1 MRPASARNDEPRPPR
16 PTREEQIFARGLRGE
31 AFLPTLDAMPATGF
45 LNRLR
50 AVRWDPAYW
59 AWVSLK
65 TLGRALTRLW
75 GRDVML
81 YTGGVSFFT
90 LLAIFPAL
98 VILITLYSLLADPNQ
113 AARMGEALAGV
124 IPAGA
129 REIVQQE
136 LIRLAHAPHVAMSTQ
151 SGFAL
156 LIGLYAS
163 HRGFKAMLAG
173 LSFIHDEDEPMG
185 FFGFNLM
192 ALGVLVATF
201 ALLAVVSALFFG
213 LRVMGSAFDLKPLRG
228 VSWLYSEWT
237 WASAIMSL
245 SMSLIYR
252 WAMSR
257 RPVDWRASLL
267 GGVTAAGLC
276 LFASWAT
283 GIYVEQVAHLGATYG
298 SIATV
303 VIFLIWLS
311 WNVNAI
317 FFGGALA
324 TEVELV
330 IDAHTEP
337 RLAASPPGS

>member
-1 MRPASARNDEPRPPR
+1 MD
-16 PTREEQIFARGLRGE
+16 
-31 AFLPTLDAMPATGF
+31 

-50 AVRWDPAYW
+50 FNPEHVARWTPVARS
-59 AWVSLK
+59 VLGKSL
-65 TLGRALTRLW
+65 ARLW

-81 YTGGVSFFT
+81 YTGGVSFFS

-98 VILITLYSLLADPNQ
+98 AIMITLYSLLSDPVQ
-113 AARMGEALAGV
+113 AAKEGEVLARL

-129 REIVQQE
+129 RDIVQTE
-136 LIRLAHAPHVAMSTQ
+136 LVRLAKAPHVAMSTQ

-156 LIGLYAS
+156 LIGLYAA

-173 LSFIHDEDEPMG
+173 LSFIHDEDEPRG
-185 FFGFNLM
+185 FVGFNLM
-192 ALGVLVATF
+192 ALGVLVASF
-201 ALLAVVSALFFG
+201 ALLGVVSVVFVG
-213 LRVMGSAFDLKPLRG
+213 LRVMGTAFDLRPLRG

-237 WASAIMSL
+237 WSSAVLTLGMG
-245 SMSLIYR
+245 LIYR

-267 GGVTAAGLC
+267 GGATAAVLC

-283 GIYVEQVAHLGATYG
+283 AFYVTQIVHLGATYG

-303 VIFLIWLS
+303 VVFLIWLS

-324 TEVELV
+324 TEVELS
-330 IDAHTEP
+330 IDAHAAAHP
-337 RLAASPPGS
+337 RRGPAARGL